1 MDIAATYGSG
11 LDPSRPRSAPLY
23 ACPIPPERL
32 SFPTYWYRLPNDD
45 DFLICTKCYEDK
57 LRSTPF
63 AGLLRYDYLDFGP
76 GSSATCDFNTPRID
90 SLLRNATG
98 SNNFQPLLSFA
109 EQRLSIK
116 PCAGTQGIKGGNGVK
131 WFKPSEDEIPGFV
144 CCEAC
149 HEDVVLGTNFAL
161 RFSPYWEQQ
170 PTDQTWSCDLAIP
183 YLKRSLPR
191 FAWKGDWHGFVQVCR
206 RRMSLPECAR
216 GVSALAT
223 QKTWF
228 NTVRP
233 SPIHDMTVCEAC
245 YLDRAGW
252 QEDVAQ
258 NFAPI
263 PFNLHEFSTRLLCD
277 FSIAP
282 MAVCADILLVN
293 GMFGRWHHFASLIV
307 DKPCCDAE
315 GIVDG
320 EWYGL
325 PNPTDPTRNID
336 NFDICAACHAGWNQ
350 SADWGHIFRRWNY
363 PPATSRLCDFNP
375 SAPAYSAYID
385 RWNQMYFTRDPAP
398 FIDYISRLASLPQ
411 CQGTKQ
417 LENATWY
424 GDKDASLLICPWCFE
439 ETVRGTRFASA
450 FPLQNTQ
457 LAAGHHCSLYSLR
470 MRKKY
475 TEACEQQSLDSVF
488 SFAAQREQIYHQTIP
503 QIEVFLASQRQK
515 MELLKIANQHR
526 ASSVSALST
535 FNAFTG
541 GNPIVTNYNP
551 GIVLSTLNYEHQQRN
566 LIYDPQRP
574 AMMQLEAKWKE
585 VE

>member
-1 MDIAATYGSG
+1 MTRLAAFRPGSG
-11 LDPSRPRSAPLY
+11 PLSAPLY
-23 ACPIPPERL
+23 ACPTPPERL
-32 SFPTYWYRLPNDD
+32 TFPTYWYRLPNDD
-45 DFLICTKCYEDK
+45 NFLICTKCYEDK

-63 AGLLRYDYLDFGP
+63 ADVLRYDHLDFGP

-90 SLLRNATG
+90 SLLRNAIA
-98 SNNFQPLLSFA
+98 SNNFQPLLSFT

-131 WFKPSEDEIPGFV
+131 WFKPSNDEIPGFV

-149 HEDVVLGTNFAL
+149 HEDVVLDTNFEP

-170 PTDQTWSCDLAIP
+170 PADQTWSCDLAIP
-183 YLKRSLPR
+183 YLRRSLPQ
-191 FAWKGDWHGFVQVCR
+191 FAWTGDWYGFVQACR

-216 GVSALAT
+216 GVSAVAI

-233 SPIHDMTVCEAC
+233 SPIPDMTICEAC

-252 QEDVAQ
+252 QVDAAP

-263 PFNLHEFSTRLLCD
+263 SFDIHQYSTQLLCD

-282 MAVCADILLVN
+282 MAACADILLVH
-293 GMFGRWHHFASLIV
+293 GMFAKWHHFATLTAG
-307 DKPCCDAE
+307 KPRCDPE

-325 PNPTDPTRNID
+325 PDPTDPTRNIE

-350 SADWGHIFRRWNY
+350 SADWGHLFRRWTY
-363 PPATSRLCDFNP
+363 PPSTSRLCDFNP
-375 SAPAYSAYID
+375 SAPAYADYLD
-385 RWNQMYFTRDPAP
+385 KWNQMYFTRDPAP
-398 FIDYISRLASLPQ
+398 FIDYVSRFASLSK

-417 LENATWY
+417 LEHAAWY
-424 GDKDASLLICPWCFE
+424 GDTAASLLICPRCFE
-439 ETVRGTRFASA
+439 EAVRGTYFASA
-450 FPLQNTQ
+450 FALQKTQ
-457 LAAGHHCSLYSLR
+457 LPGAHHCSLYSPR

-475 TEACEQQSLDSVF
+475 AEACEQQSLDALF
-488 SFAAQREQIYHQTIP
+488 NFATEREHIYQQTMP
-503 QIEVFLASQRQK
+503 QIEAFLASQQQK
-515 MELLKIANQHR
+515 MEMLKIAGQHR
-526 ASSVSALST
+526 ANSVGALST
-535 FNAFTG
+535 YNAFTG
-541 GNPIVTNYNP
+541 GNPIVSGFSP
-551 GIVLSTLNYEHQQRN
+551 GIVLSTLSYRQQLRD
-566 LIYDPQRP
+566 LEFDPQRP
-574 AMMQLEAKWKE
+574 TMMQLEAKWKE